1 MACCLHTLFV
11 FLKPVNGH
19 NRCLVCHRKLSWR
32 ECGVFGDE
40 MLDMNIVEN
49 PNIHVLD
56 KAASSSVT
64 DINQI

>member
-1 MACCLHTLFV
+1 
-11 FLKPVNGH
+11 
-19 NRCLVCHRKLSWR
+19 
-32 ECGVFGDE
+32 